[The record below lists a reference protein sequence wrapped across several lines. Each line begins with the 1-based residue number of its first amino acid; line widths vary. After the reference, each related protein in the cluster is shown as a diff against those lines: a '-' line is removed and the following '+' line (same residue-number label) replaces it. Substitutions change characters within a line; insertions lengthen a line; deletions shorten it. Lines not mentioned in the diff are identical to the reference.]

1 MFCDK
6 HLFITIFKV
15 LLMNTINIEILR
27 GRGLEQQKKNE
38 ETTDYSSLN
47 VEAIYFVLFPSAS
60 EPIKKLNL

>member
-6 HLFITIFKV
+6 HLSITIFKV

>member
-1 MFCDK
+1 MFGDK
-6 HLFITIFKV
+6 HLSITIFKV

>member
-1 MFCDK
+1 
-6 HLFITIFKV
+6 
-15 LLMNTINIEILR
+15 MNTINIEILR